1 MSTTYRQQEF
11 YAELQKM
18 LREANAKGQPRVC
31 ILSEKLHDRVVTIV
45 VTKNDKRMPMACN
58 AMWKLKKQQ
67 GIKAKVIF
75 EPPSG
80 QSNKLKIEFDTA
92 AI

>member
-1 MSTTYRQQEF
+1 MSTAHPQQEF
-11 YAELQKM
+11 DAELRRM
-18 LREANAKGQPRVC
+18 LREANAEGHARIC
-31 ILSEKLHDRVVTIV
+31 ILSEELHDRVVKIV

-58 AMWKLKKQQ
+58 AMTKLEKQQ
-67 GIKAKVIF
+67 GIKAKVIYKS
-75 EPPSG
+75 PSG